1 MMTDDKH
8 QAWMCPHGVKTIAT
22 QMNML
27 DDSATLRRLRADG
40 CGGGASRL
48 KLVWSGRLLEEGTFN
63 FPGAFLV
70 QFYGYCRK
78 FHILACFPLQHNPLI
93 SCPPL
98 GSPRPFLTSLTATN
112 TIANIMLFL
121 RPLST
126 LFRAGTRPTVSA
138 NTSITTSGV
147 INGSPS
153 ALLLLTNRSK
163 HSATQVKRLFK
174 KNPARLRIQRRNEQ
188 QLAATEG
195 DASTTNTSRS
205 SNNNNATSKIPQR
218 SYPPVFKPTFLQNGW
233 SAPPPAD
240 VEVPVYPFRVRRTGR
255 KPFGAA
261 GFLPVYRDVR

>member
-1 MMTDDKH
+1 MTDDKH

-63 FPGAFLV
+63 FPRAFSLNSTGISGS
-70 QFYGYCRK
+70 FNTCLLS
-78 FHILACFPLQHNPLI
+78 FALQHVLFLLH
-93 SCPPL
+93 PP
-98 GSPRPFLTSLTATN
+98 PPN

-138 NTSITTSGV
+138 STSITTSGV

-153 ALLLLTNRSK
+153 ALLLPTHRSK

-205 SNNNNATSKIPQR
+205 SSNNNDATTKIPQR